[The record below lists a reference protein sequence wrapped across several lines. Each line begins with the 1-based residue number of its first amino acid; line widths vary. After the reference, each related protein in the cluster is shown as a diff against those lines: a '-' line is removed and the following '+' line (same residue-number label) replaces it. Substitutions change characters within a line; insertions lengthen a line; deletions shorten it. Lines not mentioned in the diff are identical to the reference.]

1 MAEHG
6 YYLDNYPNGVCLP
19 GSSMSGDGMTRALRY
34 IPTSQFHI
42 LIKAMKAADQD
53 RRCGFKAY
61 KSRTS
66 QDIKGMSISPGLQY
80 ARSLLP
86 DAALLESR
94 APIVVFAPP
103 SGASESERTGYFLD
117 GTIRSTTQST
127 NTTLPD
133 VQGEKYNTHESGS
146 PTSSEMPAA
155 AVMLRGS
162 GQQHVARGME
172 CDLSAHHG
180 EINQSRLCSSPPMFV
195 DEMIQQDNSGEADNR
210 EASTITRRR
219 IDHSV
224 ERDIHHLPLPNLCP
238 VYNTQSI
245 IIPLQLSLGY
255 PLIVSSFCSP
265 DAA

>member
-34 IPTSQFHI
+34 IPASQFHI

-66 QDIKGMSISPGLQY
+66 QDIKGMSISHGLQY
-80 ARSLLP
+80 APSLLP

-103 SGASESERTGYFLD
+103 SGASESERTGYFID
-117 GTIRSTTQST
+117 GTIRSTAQSMNAT
-127 NTTLPD
+127 
-133 VQGEKYNTHESGS
+133 VHQHREISG
-146 PTSSEMPAA
+146 
-155 AVMLRGS
+155 
-162 GQQHVARGME
+162 
-172 CDLSAHHG
+172 D
-180 EINQSRLCSSPPMFV
+180 
-195 DEMIQQDNSGEADNR
+195 ADNR
-210 EASTITRRR
+210 IIKRRR
-219 IDHSV
+219 IDADRDWRDDQLLA
-224 ERDIHHLPLPNLCP
+224 ERDIHYLPQQELCP
-238 VYNTQSI
+238 AHSTQA

-255 PLIVSSFCSP
+255 LLMPIAFSTVLKWC
-265 DAA
+265 